1 MIPPSDFTTYKGKV
15 GLAMKKAPGKSLVKK
30 VEVEIPDP
38 SSYVLLSGVIDARD
52 KGVPNWQAQLP
63 KGVIYH
69 DDKFY
74 KEEPRGRSLPLESPP
89 AKAAVVAQV
98 QKSMMNLQW
107 LDAFSGQVDRHPENY
122 LMDVDDQ
129 DNVTLTGID
138 NDFSFGSTQKDP
150 TKKVPGLDNFCG
162 IPPLIDR
169 ALYDTIHNLDWGT
182 YSAGLGSELSPE
194 EIAAAKTRFDSI
206 KLEVEKLETGGMV
219 VDNWETFSKDGK
231 SAKDIMMDDTPPDDQ
246 TPPSNNYYKR
256 DVKSQRSYVQQN
268 KIVE

>member
-1 MIPPSDFTTYKGKV
+1 MIPPSVFTTYKGKV

-30 VEVEIPDP
+30 VEVEITDTDNYVGLP
-38 SSYVLLSGVIDARD
+38 SCIEERD
-52 KGVPNWQAQLP
+52 KGVPNWEAKLP

-69 DDKFY
+69 DNKFY

-169 ALYDTIHNLDWGT
+169 ALYDTIHDLDWGT
-182 YSAGLGSELSPE
+182 YSAGLNSELSTE
-194 EIAAAKTRFDSI
+194 ELDAAKSRFDSI

-219 VDNWETFSKDGK
+219 VDDWETFQKDGK
-231 SAKDIMMDDTPPDDQ
+231 SAKDIMMDPGDEDNPKPQ
-246 TPPSNNYYKR
+246 NYYKR
-256 DVKSQRSYVQQN
+256 DVATQKSYRDGN
-268 KIVE
+268 KIVDD